1 MAMRCVSF
9 GYAGKKLLIPLVTVF
24 IVIVSCCVPC
34 STYLLTQ
41 GLPGASFD
49 LIQEGPRPVPIGT
62 LTAGNGPSSSS
73 VPETE
78 GLPAEPENLTEP
90 TVPASL
96 INFRMRNKTFFSSA
110 DRLFNVGSM
119 FFLPRILGK
128 PYFLISEDLF
138 PSAFHTIKTIR
149 KLE

>member
-1 MAMRCVSF
+1 MRCVSF

-24 IVIVSCCVPC
+24 IVIVSCCVSP
-34 STYLLTQ
+34 SAFLLTQ
-41 GLPGASFD
+41 GHSGVPFD
-49 LIQEGPRPVPIGT
+49 LCREGLHPIPIGT

-90 TVPASL
+90 TVPVIF
-96 INFRMRNKTFFSSA
+96 INVRMRNRTSFISA
-110 DRLFNVGSM
+110 DRLLNVGSM
-119 FFLPRILGK
+119 FTLPRIFGK
-128 PYFLISEDLF
+128 TYFSISENLF
-138 PSAFHTIKTIR
+138 PSAFYCIKTVR

>member
-1 MAMRCVSF
+1 MYMSFVSF

-90 TVPASL
+90 TVPVIF
-96 INFRMRNKTFFSSA
+96 INVRMRNRTSFISA
-110 DRLFNVGSM
+110 DRLLNVGSM
-119 FFLPRILGK
+119 FTLPRIFGK
-128 PYFLISEDLF
+128 TYFSISENLF
-138 PSAFHTIKTIR
+138 PSAFYCIETVR